1 MRITIEAT
9 NQKVMTAD
17 GTECW
22 LWRGRTEGGL
32 DCMIAVASIGC
43 RAQDAE
49 TFEREAGEEGEAL
62 YDGPI
67 FGGPPPKPI

>member
-22 LWRGRTEGGL
+22 LWRGRTAGGL
-32 DCMIAVASIGC
+32 DCLVAVASVGC
-43 RAQDAE
+43 LPQDAE
-49 TFEREAGEEGEAL
+49 TFEREAGREAEEL
-62 YDGPI
+62 YDGRM
-67 FGGPPPKPI
+67 FGEIPPKPI